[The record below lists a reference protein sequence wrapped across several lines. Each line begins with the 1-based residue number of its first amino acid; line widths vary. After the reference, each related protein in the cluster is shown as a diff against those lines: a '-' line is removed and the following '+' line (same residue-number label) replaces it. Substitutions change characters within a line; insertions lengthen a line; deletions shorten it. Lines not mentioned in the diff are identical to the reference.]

1 MMLALAEEFLGQ
13 GVDTGIVLMQKE
25 GVLSENVPPQARVF
39 DLQAQRA
46 AVGPLALAR
55 YLRYRCPPVLL
66 SAGYTNR
73 IALLA
78 RTLAV
83 VPTSIVI
90 SERNNLT
97 ASSSNSRLPD
107 WILNRL
113 SGWVYPLAD
122 QVIAVSQGVA
132 EDVSQTLGLKESV
145 EVVYN
150 PVVGPQMLELAE
162 KPVEHSWFLDA
173 SIPVIL
179 GAGRLVEQKDFSTLL
194 RAFAKVRK
202 TRQARLV
209 ILGEGEKRPILEHQ
223 ARQLGIRDHVWMPG
237 FVSNPMKYMA
247 DASVF
252 VLSSRWEGLGNVLIE
267 AMACGVPVVST
278 DCPSGPAEILEDG
291 SYGRL
296 VPVEDPSE
304 LAEGIEAALDG
315 HVDPAPLSAL
325 DRFRRDRV
333 AEQYLDI
340 LGSVA

>member
-1 MMLALAEEFLGQ
+1 MLALAEEFLGQ
-13 GVDTGIVLMQKE
+13 GIETDIVLMQKK
-25 GVLSENVPPQARVF
+25 GVLSENVPLQARVF
-39 DLQAQRA
+39 DLQAQQVV
-46 AVGPLALAR
+46 VGPLALAR
-55 YLRYRCPPVLL
+55 YLRYRRPPVLL

-78 RTLAV
+78 RTLARAS
-83 VPTSIVI
+83 TSIVI

-107 WILNRL
+107 WLLNQL
-113 SGWVYPLAD
+113 SGWTYPLAD
-122 QVIAVSQGVA
+122 QMIAVSQGVA
-132 EDVSQTLGLKESV
+132 EDVSQTLGLEKSF

-150 PVVGPQMLELAE
+150 PVVGPRMLELAE
-162 KPVEHSWFLDA
+162 KPVNHSWFLDA

-179 GAGRLVEQKDFSTLL
+179 GAGRLVEQKGFSTLL
-194 RAFAKVRK
+194 RAFSEVQK

-209 ILGEGEKRPILEHQ
+209 ILGEGERRPILEHL
-223 ARQLGIRDHVWMPG
+223 ARRLGIRDHVWMPG

-278 DCPSGPAEILEDG
+278 DCPSGPAEILEEG
-291 SYGRL
+291 SHGRL
-296 VPVEDPSE
+296 VPVEDSFE
-304 LAEGIEAALDG
+304 LAEGIEAAFDG
-315 HVDPAPLSAL
+315 HVDPAPRSAL

-340 LGSVA
+340 LSSVA